1 MDQLEEEGLLLAV
14 YVMYCVILVVLVA
27 SIALCLG
34 EKQRGQRYRYFY
46 STFSSLCIA
55 VPLVESTYFYFK
67 YLSLGLAIAA
77 SMSSLIFAAVCLFI
91 RKASLKG
98 ANWAWVVLS
107 LPLLPGGWTIP
118 LFIWNLYYAF
128 GLQKQKSP
136 ALVEN

>member
-1 MDQLEEEGLLLAV
+1 MDQLEEEGLLLIV
-14 YVMYCVILVVLVA
+14 YVTYGLILVALIA
-27 SIALCLG
+27 SITLCFG
-34 EKQRGQRYRYFY
+34 EKHQGQRYRYFY
-46 STFSSLCIA
+46 STFSSLCIV

-77 SMSSLIFAAVCLFI
+77 SMSSLIFAAVCLFL

-98 ANWAWVVLS
+98 ADLAWVVLS
-107 LPLLPGGWTIP
+107 LPLLAGVWTIP
-118 LFIWNLYYAF
+118 VFIWNLYYAF